1 MDLSSDSES
10 DVVSLCSETE
20 PITSLN
26 DIQDMIRDYEKDLKR
41 ERKLNY
47 NADKKKPEIVM
58 DIEDFKEIKL
68 TKTQVKQLQAKEK
81 ARLKQQV
88 AEQKKLDDLEKYKIR
103 ETKFKA
109 RAELIDKKEEARKR
123 VDVRS
128 DKTKEGIVM
137 KVNNEVKKQRGRP
150 KQAPVTEETNIDT
163 EPSKFQAKKPK
174 LDEDVEDP
182 KLKEIEMKQKQL
194 EKLDSMM
201 NSNPYFAMI
210 MKHRVNK

>member
-1 MDLSSDSES
+1 MDDSES

-26 DIQDMIRDYEKDLKR
+26 DIQDMIKDYEKDLKR

-81 ARLKQQV
+81 ERLKQQV

-103 ETKFKA
+103 EAKFKA

-150 KQAPVTEETNIDT
+150 KQAPVTEETNIVDT
-163 EPSKFQAKKPK
+163 FQAKKPK
-174 LDEDVEDP
+174 LDEDEDP

>member
-20 PITSLN
+20 PITTLN
-26 DIQDMIRDYEKDLKR
+26 DIQDMIKDYEKDLKR

-103 ETKFKA
+103 EAKFKA

-150 KQAPVTEETNIDT
+150 KQEPITEETNI

-174 LDEDVEDP
+174 LDDDEDP

-210 MKHRVNK
+210 MKHRMSK

>member
-20 PITSLN
+20 PITTLN
-26 DIQDMIRDYEKDLKR
+26 DIQDMIKDYEKDLKR

-103 ETKFKA
+103 EAKFKA

-163 EPSKFQAKKPK
+163 FQAKKPK
-174 LDEDVEDP
+174 LNEDEDP